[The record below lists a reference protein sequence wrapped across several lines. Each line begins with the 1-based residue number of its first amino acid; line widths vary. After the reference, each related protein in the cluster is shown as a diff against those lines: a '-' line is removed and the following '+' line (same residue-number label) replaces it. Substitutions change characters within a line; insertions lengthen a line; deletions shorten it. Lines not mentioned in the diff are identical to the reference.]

1 MRRKLFQAIS
11 KFLDKCFEGAVFVIF
26 VAILLVGGLQVFN
39 RFVFGQPSSWSEEF
53 QTFGFIWLV
62 FFAIPLAYKR
72 GLHIGMDTLSS
83 RLPRFVSAVITLI
96 GEFMWLGLAVA
107 IAYYATVIME
117 PTRFQRSPGLNL
129 RMDWVYS
136 GLVIG
141 GCYLAWLAVGR
152 IWSSVSSMAQSAH
165 D

>member
-1 MRRKLFQAIS
+1 M
-11 KFLDKCFEGAVFVIF
+11 
-26 VAILLVGGLQVFN
+26 QVFN

-62 FFAIPLAYKR
+62 FLAIPIAYKK
-72 GLHIGMDTLSS
+72 GMHIGMDTLSS
-83 RLPRFVSAVITLI
+83 RLPERVRAFTALV

-107 IAYYATVIME
+107 IAYFATVIME
-117 PTRFQRSPGLNL
+117 PTRFQRSPGLDL

-152 IWSSVSSMAQSAH
+152 IWSSIRKIGRSL
-165 D
+165 DE

>member
-1 MRRKLFQAIS
+1 MVQWIGKV
-11 KFLDKCFEGAVFVIF
+11 LDRCFEAAVFVLF
-26 VAILLVGGLQVFN
+26 SAILMVGGMQVFN

-62 FFAIPLAYKR
+62 FFAVPVAYRR
-72 GLHIGMDTLSS
+72 GTHIGMDTFSS
-83 RLPRFVSAVITLI
+83 RMPHRVRAWVAVLA
-96 GEFMWLGLAVA
+96 ELMWLGLAVA
-107 IAYYATVIME
+107 IAGFAAVIMG
-117 PTRFQRSPGLNL
+117 PTQFQRSPGLDL
-129 RMDWVYS
+129 RMDWVYA

-152 IWSSVSSMAQSAH
+152 LGASFRALGRPAP

>member
-1 MRRKLFQAIS
+1 LLKSFNSL
-11 KFLDKCFEGAVFVIF
+11 LDKCFEGLVFVIF
-26 VAILLVGGLQVFN
+26 VAILLVGGMQVFN
-39 RFVFGQPSSWSEEF
+39 RFVFGAPSSWSEEF

-62 FFAIPLAYKR
+62 FLAIPIAYKR

-83 RLPRFVSAVITLI
+83 RLPPLVRSIVALV

-107 IAYYATVIME
+107 IAYFATVIMG
-117 PTRFQRSPGLNL
+117 PTQFQRSPGLDL

-141 GCYLAWLAVGR
+141 GCYLAWLAIGT
-152 IWSSVSSMAQSAH
+152 IGSSIRKIARSVNE
-165 D
+165 